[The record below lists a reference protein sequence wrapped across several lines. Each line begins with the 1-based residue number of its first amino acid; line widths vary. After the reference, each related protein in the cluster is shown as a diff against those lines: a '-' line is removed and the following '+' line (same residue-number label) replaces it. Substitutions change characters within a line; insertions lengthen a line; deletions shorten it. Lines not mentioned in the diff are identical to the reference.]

1 MASMASYNMPSVK
14 NCDMASMLGK
24 CELKCLQWLGYSLSL
39 ISNVSG
45 RVGIFSASIS
55 SRHNTVGGYSTST
68 LPPMQGAM
76 RIGEMY

>member
-1 MASMASYNMPSVK
+1 MYYPSGVY
-14 NCDMASMLGK
+14 
-24 CELKCLQWLGYSLSL
+24 GYSLSL

-68 LPPMQGAM
+68 LGAM
-76 RIGEMY
+76 CIGEMY